1 MGILH
6 KTLSTRVHIKN
17 EFGLHARP
25 AARVAE
31 IARTA
36 KKKVWIIKDGE
47 KVDAGSIIDL
57 LTLAAFKDTELSL
70 LIDDPADLAVMERI
84 VALFENGFGE

>member
-6 KTLSTRVHIKN
+6 KALSKQIIIQN
-17 EFGLHARP
+17 ELGLHARP
-25 AARVAE
+25 AARIAE

-36 KKKVWIIKDGE
+36 KKKVWLIKDGE

-57 LTLAAFKDTELSL
+57 LTLAAFKNTRLSL
-70 LIDDPADLAVMERI
+70 QIDDPADLPVMERI